1 MESDE
6 DFIVRMLAPAGMA
19 CPRMSLTWR
28 GNEILSPG
36 WSGASPGAYAVALAG
51 VFAAAALV
59 EWCHHRGRRGDGGAV
74 ASAAAHAG
82 RVCVGYALMLA
93 VMSFDVGVLAAAVSG
108 HAMGFVAFG
117 CQSSSLGMKQLDGGP
132 PCC

>member
-6 DFIVRMLAPAGMA
+6 DFIVRMPAPAGMA
-19 CPRMSLTWR
+19 CPRMSFTWR

-36 WSGASPGAYAVALAG
+36 WPGASPAAYAVALAA
-51 VFAAAALV
+51 VFAAAAVV
-59 EWCHHRGRRGDGGAV
+59 EWCHHHRRDGGAV
-74 ASAAAHAG
+74 ASAASHAG

-93 VMSFDVGVLAAAVSG
+93 VMSLDVGVLAAAVSG

-117 CQSSSLGMKQLDGGP
+117 CQSSSLGMKQLDRGP